1 MADLTLEEGVTV
13 LTGRAK
19 AAGIGILAFTAIF
32 TLTILCD
39 LAQIGGLF
47 SLDQPGPLVLPAAAI
62 YLFSS
67 VIYLASVVVVS
78 LWIYR
83 AHANLY
89 AAGFDG
95 LEYTP
100 GWSVGWFF
108 VPVANLFKPFQ
119 AMRELWNA
127 SHQQE
132 DAFPSEPDRR
142 LKLWWGMWI
151 AGNALGNLSGKSF
164 LQSGETGLSAGLV
177 VDLAAF
183 AIMIVAAWLLLQI
196 IEAITRAQRSMMG
209 LAQTFA

>member
-1 MADLTLEEGVTV
+1 MTELSLERGLDTLDGRAAIARVTIWAYIV
-13 LTGRAK
+13 LTAVAMLAHVGELSGNLDIEAPGLLPSL
-19 AAGIGILAFTAIF
+19 AAMAYLGYA
-32 TLTILCD
+32 LCFFG
-39 LAQIGGLF
+39 A
-47 SLDQPGPLVLPAAAI
+47 
-62 YLFSS
+62 
-67 VIYLASVVVVS
+67 VVAVS
-78 LWIYR
+78 MWIHR
-83 AHANLY
+83 AHANLFS
-89 AAGFDG
+89 AGFEG
-95 LEYTP
+95 LEFTP

-132 DAFPSEPDRR
+132 DAFASEPDRR